1 MRRIILIAASLA
13 IAISAAA
20 QPSGQPLQKGESGR
34 PRMKHRPSVEQEA
47 QMRVD
52 QMSAEMPLTDKQV
65 KKLLKFYKK
74 DIKYRRENFQ
84 MAGGPRPEGGQRPDG
99 QSGHGPGMGQ
109 GRPQGG
115 PGMGMGPGGGPGG
128 NRGGQG
134 GMRPGNPPGG
144 DQQMG
149 QEIDFEK
156 VEKYN
161 QKQDKKLCK
170 IIGEENFAKWR
181 SAHPHEVPKLPE
193 LELK

>member
-1 MRRIILIAASLA
+1 MRRIFLFAVSLA

-20 QPSGQPLQKGESGR
+20 QPSSQPPKNDGTGR
-34 PRMKHRPSVEQEA
+34 PQMKQQPSVEQEA

-52 QMSAEMPLTDKQV
+52 QMNAEIPLSDKQV

-99 QSGHGPGMGQ
+99 QGQRGPGMRQ

-128 NRGGQG
+128 YRGRQ

-144 DQQMG
+144 DQQMR

-156 VEKYN
+156 LEKYN

-170 IIGEENFAKWR
+170 IIGEKNFTKWR
-181 SAHPHEVPKLPE
+181 SDHPHEVPKLPE